1 MSARISFWVVTGGLL
16 AGVAVA
22 LGALAAHGLD
32 TQFEHQYA
40 GRSYEKKAPDGTVV
54 RREPLSRKRLA
65 DFRTGAEY
73 QMYHALAIIACGLG
87 ASLRTGRG
95 WHIAAGLFCAGIGG
109 FSFGLYG
116 LSVFDVPLL
125 GASIVPTGGV
135 LFLLGW
141 VVFALTAFAMR
152 RGGGA

>member
-1 MSARISFWVVTGGLL
+1 MRISFWMVIGGLL
-16 AGVAVA
+16 AGLAVA

-32 TQFEHQYA
+32 TQFAHQYA
-40 GRSYEKKAPDGTVV
+40 GRTYDKKDPDGTVI
-54 RREPLSRKRLA
+54 RSEPLSRKRLA
-65 DFRTGAEY
+65 DFKTGAEY

-95 WHIAAGLFCAGIGG
+95 WHIAAGLFCAGIAG

-116 LSVFDVPLL
+116 LSVFDLPML

-135 LFLLGW
+135 LFLIGW

-152 RGGGA
+152 RGSGP